1 MRECVLR
8 VSEDIYPATAV
19 LNTCYVFLERGY
31 FFVERE
37 RPKAKVLKV
46 HIKTKGNGGGAKALG
61 VLRDQFLDE
70 LVHASLRCAL
80 ARENRKIREFI
91 VGSAL
96 YAQAGFSKDDLFFSP
111 GADYE
116 QDPLGIAKTL
126 KKRRG
131 KKTASKV

>member
-1 MRECVLR
+1 MRECILR
-8 VSEDIYPATAV
+8 ISEDIYPAAAV

-31 FFVERE
+31 FFIERE
-37 RPKAKVLKV
+37 GPKARTLRV
-46 HIKTKGNGGGAKALG
+46 HIKTKRDADGAKALKA
-61 VLRDQFLDE
+61 LRGQFLDE
-70 LVHASLRCAL
+70 LVYASLRCAL
-80 ARENRKIREFI
+80 ARANRKIREFI

-96 YAQAGFSKDDLFFSP
+96 YAQAGFAKDELFLPP

-126 KKRRG
+126 KRRRG